1 VKKIALAIENFSRF
15 KGGAESIASSLAFN
29 LIARGWEVHLFGQ
42 SWDGEPPAANF
53 HRIRI
58 PRFLPSWV
66 TMILFALRHR
76 RMVNDQGFDVVLGF
90 GNTIYMNVYQS
101 HGGVHRFSTSRKV
114 FSEQNFFLRL
124 LKRLLIALSLKDKA
138 RQWIESAPFRIEPRP
153 RIIAISEMVRD
164 DMASF
169 YGINKEEI
177 ELIYNGIDTERYNID
192 IRERLR
198 GPIRERLGLKEDDIA
213 FLFISYD
220 LRKKGIGP
228 LIEAAAQLKK
238 SQTGR
243 FKLVVVG
250 KSPYPVLFRRIA
262 QLGLGKAAVFTGP
275 TKSPEEYYANCD
287 VMVLP
292 TFYDACSLVVM
303 EAMACGLPAITT
315 TANGAAGIITHGK
328 DGYIISHP
336 PRATELAEAM
346 KAFFSQETLQ
356 RMSKQ
361 ASLTGQWYSLERN
374 HLEMLRVF
382 NEVAGL
388 TSRAE

>member
-1 VKKIALAIENFSRF
+1 
-15 KGGAESIASSLAFN
+15 
-29 LIARGWEVHLFGQ
+29 
-42 SWDGEPPAANF
+42 
-53 HRIRI
+53 
-58 PRFLPSWV
+58 
-66 TMILFALRHR
+66 
-76 RMVNDQGFDVVLGF
+76 
-90 GNTIYMNVYQS
+90 
-101 HGGVHRFSTSRKV
+101 
-114 FSEQNFFLRL
+114 
-124 LKRLLIALSLKDKA
+124 
-138 RQWIESAPFRIEPRP
+138 
-153 RIIAISEMVRD
+153 
-164 DMASF
+164 MASF

-192 IRERLR
+192 LRERLR
-198 GPIRERLGLKEDDIA
+198 GPMRERLGLKEGAIA

-228 LIEAAAQLKK
+228 LIEATAQLRK
-238 SQTGR
+238 SDTGR

-250 KSPYPVLFRRIA
+250 EAPYPVLLRRIA
-262 QLGLGKAAVFTGP
+262 QLGLEETAIFTGP

-315 TANGAAGIITHGK
+315 TANGAAGIITNGK

-336 PRATELAEAM
+336 PRVAEIAEAM
-346 KAFFSQETLQ
+346 KACFSKKRLQ
-356 RMSKQ
+356 HMAKE
-361 ASLTGQWYSLERN
+361 ASITGQRYSLERN
-374 HLEMLRVF
+374 HQEMLRVF